1 MAVKIRFARHGCTHR
16 PFYRIV
22 VANSQSPR
30 DGRFI
35 QIIGFYDPLAAK
47 DDTKK
52 MSLNYDRA
60 KYWLSVGAQP
70 SDTVRRILMQAGLIE
85 PPPMVVMA
93 RKDEDG
99 GSKA

>member
-52 MSLNYDRA
+52 MGLNYDRA

-93 RKDEDG
+93 RKDGKKDE
-99 GSKA
+99 A

>member
-35 QIIGFYDPLAAK
+35 QIIGFYDPLAG
-47 DDTKK
+47 TTTTNRI
-52 MSLNYDRA
+52 S
-60 KYWLSVGAQP
+60 SSFSFVSP
-70 SDTVRRILMQAGLIE
+70 VSDV
-85 PPPMVVMA
+85 
-93 RKDEDG
+93 
-99 GSKA
+99 